1 MVQSIRETERKYAV
15 PSSADTSWLSD
26 ASWLSRLERV
36 EGVTAVVDRGPEE
49 LDAVY
54 YDTADLRLSGSSAT
68 LRRRTGGSD
77 AGWHL
82 KLPLSGDSREEIQS
96 ALTDAD
102 AGTTTAAAAAAAA
115 AADTYAVPDAMLDL
129 TVSRTRG
136 AKLTPVV
143 RIRSTREVRHL
154 VDAEGTVRAALN
166 IDMVRAESLRTEGR
180 RTAWNEVEVELA
192 EGADPALLDAV
203 DKKLRK
209 KGIARAQSPSKL
221 ARALDETEPAARA
234 VGADQSGD
242 LGLNPGS
249 AGEQVLAYVREQIRV
264 LTALDPAVRRD
275 RPDSVHKMRVA
286 CRRLRSCLRSYRS
299 VLDRDVTDPIRAEL
313 KWLAGELGAERDQ
326 EVLMERLTHRIHVL
340 PEELVLGPVV
350 ARLQTWNVAR
360 GTESRKRTLDALGSR
375 RYLPLLDSLATLVE
389 QPPLRAKARK
399 KAGKVMA
406 RAVLKEYDRLAG
418 RMTPALNLSPGPKR
432 DVALHEARK
441 AAKKVRYATEV
452 ARPALGKPA
461 KRLGKRVK
469 AVQKVL
475 GDHQDSVV
483 ARGTIRDQAVAAQ
496 TVGEAG
502 FTWGLLYGAEQAVA
516 HTREQEVPAVWES
529 ASAPALRKRLRR

>member
-1 MVQSIRETERKYAV
+1 MVQSMRETERETERKYAV
-15 PSSADTSWLSD
+15 PSSSDTSWLSD
-26 ASWLSRLERV
+26 ASWLARLERV

-82 KLPLSGDSREEIQS
+82 KLPLPGDSREEIQS

-102 AGTTTAAAAAAAA
+102 AYTGAG
-115 AADTYAVPDAMLDL
+115 ADAVPDAMLDL

-136 AKLTPVV
+136 ARLTPVV

-154 VDAEGTVRAALN
+154 VDAEGTLRAALN
-166 IDMVRAESLRTEGR
+166 IDMVRAESLRAEGR
-180 RTAWNEVEVELA
+180 RTAWHEVEVELA

-203 DKKLRK
+203 DKRLRK
-209 KGIARAQSPSKL
+209 KGIARAESPSKL
-221 ARALDETEPAARA
+221 ARALDETAPAARA
-234 VGADQSGD
+234 VGTDQSGD
-242 LGLNPGS
+242 LDLIPGS
-249 AGEQVLAYVREQIRV
+249 AGEQVLAYVREQIRI

-286 CRRLRSCLRSYRS
+286 CRRLRSCLRTYRS

-326 EVLMERLTHRIHVL
+326 EVLMERLTDRIHVL

-350 ARLQTWNVAR
+350 ARLQTWNVVR
-360 GTESRKRTLDALGSR
+360 GTESHQRTLDALGSR
-375 RYLPLLDSLATLVE
+375 RYLTLLDSLATLVE

-418 RMTPALNLSPGPKR
+418 RMTPALDLSPGPKR

-461 KRLGKRVK
+461 KRLGRRVK

-483 ARGTIRDQAVAAQ
+483 ARGTIRDQAVAAHA
-496 TVGEAG
+496 VGEAG

-516 HTREQEVPAVWES
+516 HAREQEVPAAWES
-529 ASAPALRKRLRR
+529 ASAPPLRKRLRP